1 MGADVFFKQLFV
13 GAKAACSENRR
24 TPAKLNFCAGL
35 DADHAIDAAALGNQS
50 FCLDVVDIVAL
61 ELEESLLELGEGSR
75 ADVFF
80 VNGREGDFTGL
91 IELNSAGRISVDF
104 DTAPDQPIDGASAAF
119 RPRLHEIAIGDAFSH
134 HEVIKLARL
143 GARAF
148 ATGA

>member
-1 MGADVFFKQLFV
+1 MGADVFFKQLIV

-35 DADHAIDAAALGNQS
+35 DPDHAIYAAALGNQS
-50 FCLDVVDIVAL
+50 FCLDAVAIVAL

-75 ADVFF
+75 ANVFF

-91 IELNSAGRISVDF
+91 IEPNSAWRIFVDF

-119 RPRLHEIAIGDAFSH
+119 RPRLHETAMGAAFTH
-134 HEVIKLARL
+134 PE
-143 GARAF
+143 
-148 ATGA
+148 